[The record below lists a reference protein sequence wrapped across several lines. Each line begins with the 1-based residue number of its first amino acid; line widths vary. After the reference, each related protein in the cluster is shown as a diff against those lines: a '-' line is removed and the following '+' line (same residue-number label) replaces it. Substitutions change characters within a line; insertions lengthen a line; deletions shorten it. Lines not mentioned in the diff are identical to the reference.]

1 MRPDPRSFRLSM
13 CPCIQTEMGLM
24 GRLCLLLFW
33 ILNLQIS
40 TQCLL
45 AQAPLDPVSRQAISN
60 PFQAAK
66 PTLPATT
73 QKSPESPESAG
84 QVASVF
90 ESEPEW
96 LEWIASKNSK
106 SKSKSAWSSW
116 WPSGSKTK
124 TARPVRSYETNNK
137 TLSQRL
143 SMSSKRMWNKTTE
156 WLDPYPDPKPP
167 SEANSKKSS
176 WFSSWGNAWGAEPK
190 KQSQSVSDFIGQEH
204 PR

>member
-1 MRPDPRSFRLSM
+1 MRSCPRFFSLSM
-13 CPCIQTEMGLM
+13 SKCIQTKIGLM
-24 GRLCLLLFW
+24 GRSWLLLSL
-33 ILNLQIS
+33 ISILQIS
-40 TQCLL
+40 TQSLW
-45 AQAPLDPVSRQAISN
+45 AQAPVDSALRQATSH
-60 PFQAAK
+60 Q
-66 PTLPATT
+66 
-73 QKSPESPESAG
+73 SPESAG
-84 QVASVF
+84 QVASVL

-106 SKSKSAWSSW
+106 SNPKSAWNSW

-124 TARPVRSYETNNK
+124 TSRPVRSYETNKK
-137 TLSQRL
+137 TLTQRL

-167 SEANSKKSS
+167 SESNSKKSS
-176 WFSSWGNAWGAEPK
+176 WFSSWGNAWGSEPK

>member
-1 MRPDPRSFRLSM
+1 
-13 CPCIQTEMGLM
+13 M
-24 GRLCLLLFW
+24 GRSCLLLFL
-33 ILNLQIS
+33 ISNLQIS
-40 TQCLL
+40 TESLW
-45 AQAPLDPVSRQAISN
+45 AQAPVDSALRQATSH
-60 PFQAAK
+60 Q
-66 PTLPATT
+66 
-73 QKSPESPESAG
+73 SPESAG
-84 QVASVF
+84 QVASVL

-106 SKSKSAWSSW
+106 SNPKSAWSSW

-124 TARPVRSYETNNK
+124 TSRPVRSYETNKK
-137 TLSQRL
+137 TLTQRL

-167 SEANSKKSS
+167 SESNSKKSS
-176 WFSSWGNAWGAEPK
+176 WFSSWGNAWGSEPK

>member
-1 MRPDPRSFRLSM
+1 MRTGHRSFRLSRSKF
-13 CPCIQTEMGLM
+13 IQTKIGPS
-24 GRLCLLLFW
+24 GRLCLLLF
-33 ILNLQIS
+33 LVANLQIS
-40 TQCLL
+40 TQSLW
-45 AQAPLDPVSRQAISN
+45 AQAPVDSALRQAIS
-60 PFQAAK
+60 Q
-66 PTLPATT
+66 
-73 QKSPESPESAG
+73 QSPESAG

-106 SKSKSAWSSW
+106 SNTKSAWSSW

-124 TARPVRSYETNNK
+124 TTQPVRSYETNKK
-137 TLSQRL
+137 TLTQRF

-156 WLDPYPDPKPP
+156 WLDPYPDPKPS
-167 SEANSKKSS
+167 SESNSKKSS
-176 WFSSWGNAWGAEPK
+176 WFSSWGNAWGSEPK